1 MSKCCSM
8 RPACAI
14 SITGVS
20 GWLASKVKAINVDL
34 KGGNDVVSLAS
45 KANGGKQA
53 LAENIAILSGSG
65 NDRVLLA
72 SGNALNFNGLGNKL
86 TVTTSGNASVDG
98 VALNWSNKVLVSLS
112 SAVFSRVTGTNA
124 ADNLLFRQTSGKISL
139 SGVTGSWTA
148 TKVKSIVVYLQDGN
162 DSVSL
167 NSLATVAT
175 KLAGKAVTV
184 YSVAGNDRVELAD
197 GRRLGLQRI
206 GEYAPGLGR
215 RDGDLGWASFE
226 LVPGGLD
233 PRFDCRQRQRCVQ
246 HR

>member
-1 MSKCCSM
+1 MHRLPRS
-8 RPACAI
+8 RPRTLRFETLEARRVMTSGVTAALNSAGVLNILGTDADEQVLFHETSGAI

-20 GWLASKVKAINVDL
+20 GAWLASKVKAINVDL

-86 TVTTSGNASVDG
+86 TVTTSGNAAVDG

-112 SAVFSRVTGTNA
+112 SAGVLKVTGTNA

-139 SGVTGSWTA
+139 SGVSGSWTA

-162 DSVSL
+162 DYGL
-167 NSLATVAT
+167 
-175 KLAGKAVTV
+175 
-184 YSVAGNDRVELAD
+184 VE
-197 GRRLGLQRI
+197 
-206 GEYAPGLGR
+206 
-215 RDGDLGWASFE
+215 
-226 LVPGGLD
+226 
-233 PRFDCRQRQRCVQ
+233 
-246 HR
+246 